1 MKLTKV
7 FLEHL
12 WIIAMKKDPT
22 FRNVMLK
29 PAKIPK
35 TQKNMTGLNRQKL
48 PSIRENSYFID
59 CFSNKLFPNTEPNV
73 LAFLEETTE
82 TSNEALNMTICY
94 HVTFS

>member
-29 PAKIPK
+29 PAKISK
-35 TQKNMTGLNRQKL
+35 TQKSMTGFNRQKL
-48 PSIRENSYFID
+48 PSISENSYFID
-59 CFSNKLFPNTEPNV
+59 CFSNKLFPKTEPNV
-73 LAFLEETTE
+73 LAFLEET
-82 TSNEALNMTICY
+82 LN
-94 HVTFS
+94 